1 MSVIAWIVLGLM
13 VGFGASKIVNRTGQG
28 LVLDISLGI
37 AGALVGGLLF
47 QRFGMAG
54 VSEWNLYSLMVSV
67 AGAMVMLFIF
77 HAFVRRN
84 VGSA

>member
-84 VGSA
+84 VESA